1 MKLSVSLHLT
11 ACLVSLA
18 SNSAFAPSKSTST
31 LRGAAPYIYT
41 CLQSATQSND
51 STVPPSEER
60 SISCDALGGEIRRI
74 KLENDDD
81 GFLTKL
87 SVPSYA
93 IQSEEGNSSKLK
105 PTNTSTQLQPTRKG
119 LEGIVPGAFIVQ
131 NAISIE
137 NCEEIIDACEK
148 AGFGK
153 FNAGRNHHGAMQ
165 LLVTDEAAEAVGST
179 IFSHVD
185 MHVINIIASSMPL
198 PNGKQEQDV
207 EYDIAGLNRRW
218 RIYRYEQGGEENFGP
233 HIDAGFPPSSLSKD
247 GSTLI
252 WNALDNQVETTSSG
266 DFEPTYADDTMSRLT
281 VLMYLNDDFDG
292 GHTKFY
298 TPKAESSESEVIAAV
313 KPKAGSILIF
323 PQAVGEEAVQYARE
337 HWPLHEGSPVSKGA
351 RPKYVIRSDVLFTKA
366 RTGLTEEEKI
376 DPIWKNDEFVRAAFL
391 PKSPAFSSTFL
402 NHVRSLYNPAMG
414 VENAGPLLYSL
425 VRFTKART
433 IVEIGAG
440 FTTLWVLQALKDNDD
455 EMKNISDLRDEGKCT
470 LLDIDWIPEG
480 IAEGYNQNKSS
491 LLCID
496 NCLHQRQTA
505 TGAGAVAK
513 TLGLSEYLNFIM
525 GDAYDMQF
533 EQESIDMLWCDFGVG
548 SRMKDFAK
556 GAWKAIKPGG
566 FLVCHSTLTNLRTRE
581 WLEAV
586 RRRASEEETGLPE
599 GEFVEISLLE
609 PQKRY
614 QNSVT
619 ILQRRRGPGGEFNE
633 PIYSEYA

>member
-1 MKLSVSLHLT
+1 MKLSASLHLT
-11 ACLVSLA
+11 VCLATLA
-18 SNSAFAPSKSTST
+18 SNSAFAPSKST
-31 LRGAAPYIYT
+31 LRAAPST
-41 CLQSATQSND
+41 CLQSTTQSND
-51 STVPPSEER
+51 STVSSGQR
-60 SISCDALGGEIRRI
+60 NISCDALGGEIRTI

-87 SVPSYA
+87 SVPTFASYA
-93 IQSEEGNSSKLK
+93 IEGEEGNSSKLK
-105 PTNTSTQLQPTRKG
+105 PTTTSTQPTRKG
-119 LEGIVPGAFIVQ
+119 LEGIVPGAFIVE
-131 NAISIE
+131 NSISKE
-137 NCEEIIDACEK
+137 NCEEIIDACEQL
-148 AGFGK
+148 GFGK

-165 LLVTDEAAEAVGST
+165 LLVTDEVAEAVGSN

-185 MHVINIIASSMPL
+185 MHVINTIASSL
-198 PNGKQEQDV
+198 PNGKQDV

-218 RIYRYEQGGEENFGP
+218 RIYRYEQGGEESFGP

-252 WNALDNQVETTSSG
+252 WDALDNQVETGG
-266 DFEPTYADDTMSRLT
+266 DFEPTYADDTVSRLT
-281 VLMYLNDDFDG
+281 VLMYLNDDFEG

-298 TPKAESSESEVIAAV
+298 TPKSESSESEVIAAV
-313 KPKAGSILIF
+313 KPKAGSMLLF
-323 PQAVGEEAVQYARE
+323 PQAVSEEAVQYARDN
-337 HWPLHEGSPVSKGA
+337 WPLHEGSPVSKGA

-366 RTGLTEEEKI
+366 REGLTEEEKV
-376 DPIWKNDEFVRAAFL
+376 DPLWKNDENVRAVFL

-455 EMKNISDLRDEGKCT
+455 EMKNIADLRDEGKCT
-470 LLDIDWIPEG
+470 LLDIDWSPEG
-480 IAEGYNQNKSS
+480 IADGYNQNKSS

-513 TLGLSEYLNFIM
+513 TLGLSEYLNFIK

-586 RRRASEEETGLPE
+586 RRRASEEETGMPE

-619 ILQRRRGPGGEFNE
+619 ILQRRRGPGGEFKE